1 MNTPLARILQSFFTT
16 SFFALLLI
24 VSPGQFV
31 LAESPGVP
39 ALPTTNADYVDYA
52 FDNLP
57 SYFKPGT
64 DVGDANNTPADNRI
78 TNAGAT
84 LGRALF
90 YDQRLSHND
99 STSCASCHVQ
109 ENGFSDPDQLS
120 VGFEGGLTGRHSMG
134 LSNAAYYD
142 RGRFF
147 WDERAATLEDQ
158 VLGPI
163 QDSVEMGSD
172 LDQLRDELAATEF
185 YPALFGEAFGSPEV
199 TNDKIADAL
208 AQFVRSMASY
218 QSKYDE
224 ARDRGEVGTPGYRS
238 ALTPLERQGS
248 AIFHGTGRCSQCH
261 ESDAQIVDAP
271 RNIGLDA
278 DNTADEGA
286 GDGRFKVPSLRNVAV
301 REGYMH
307 DGRFATLEEVIDFY
321 STDIQNNP
329 DLGISLKVGDLPIR
343 FNFTDVEK
351 SALIAF
357 LGTLTDE
364 TFLSSDLFSDPF
376 VELLGDF
383 DGSGLVDEAD
393 LDFWQDAS
401 GEGDYFL
408 EWQRNLGRSWLDLA
422 PGGSISAVPEP
433 STAVLAAASALC
445 AFGCR
450 RRKRT

>member
-1 MNTPLARILQSFFTT
+1 MNCLAMRLSR
-16 SFFALLLI
+16 SLFALLLML
-24 VSPGQFV
+24 SWSASSFAQ
-31 LAESPGVP
+31 SPGVP
-39 ALPTTNADYVDYA
+39 ALPTTNADYVAYA
-52 FDNLP
+52 VDNLP
-57 SYFKPGT
+57 SYFQPGT
-64 DVGDANNTPADNRI
+64 DVGDANNTPVDNQI

-134 LSNAAYYD
+134 LSNAAFYE

-163 QDSVEMGSD
+163 QDTVEMGSN
-172 LDQLRDELAATEF
+172 LDQLRGELAATEF
-185 YPALFGEAFGSPEV
+185 YPVLFGEAFGSPEV

-224 ARDRGEVGTPGYRS
+224 ARDRGAVGTPGYRS
-238 ALTPLERQGS
+238 ALTALERQGS
-248 AIFHGTGRCSQCH
+248 AIFHGTGRCNQCH

-278 DNTADEGA
+278 DNSADEGA

-307 DGRFATLEEVIDFY
+307 DGRFSTLEEVIDFY
-321 STDIQNNP
+321 STDIQDNP
-329 DLGISLKVGDLPIR
+329 DLGIALQIAGNRPIR
-343 FNFTDVEK
+343 FNFSPVEK
-351 SALIAF
+351 AALIAF
-357 LGTLTDE
+357 LGTLTDD

-393 LDFWQDAS
+393 LVFWQDAAES
-401 GEGDYFL
+401 GNYFL
-408 EWQRNLGRSWLDLA
+408 EWQQNYGRSWLDVA
-422 PGGSISAVPEP
+422 PGSSLSAVPEP
-433 STAVLAAASALC
+433 STAILAM
-445 AFGCR
+445 AFAMCMLDCR
-450 RRKRT
+450 RRNRV